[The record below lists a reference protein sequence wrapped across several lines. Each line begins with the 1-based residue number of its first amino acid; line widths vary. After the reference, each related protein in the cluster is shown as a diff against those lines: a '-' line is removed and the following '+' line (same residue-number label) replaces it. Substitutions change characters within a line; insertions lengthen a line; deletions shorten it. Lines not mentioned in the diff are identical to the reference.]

1 MNETI
6 DYIIRGLGILMLLC
20 AIIRY
25 LSFYYLSFRRDPG
38 IENNGSYKLD
48 IRVDRF
54 NYKVFYK
61 IDFLVPARLAWLRKV
76 SNAALYI
83 LFASIIAIVF
93 LIILQNILC

>member
-25 LSFYYLSFRRDPG
+25 LSFYYLSFRSDNS
-38 IENNGSYKLD
+38 IENSRSYKLN
-48 IRVDRF
+48 IGADRF
-54 NYKVFYK
+54 SSKVFYK
-61 IDFLVPARLAWLRKV
+61 IDLPLPARLEWLRKV
-76 SNAALYI
+76 SNGALYV

-93 LIILQNILC
+93 LIVLQKIV